1 MEGKV
6 DGEIDKEK
14 EEYKEYDEEDGEEE
28 DGEEEEREEKEEQE
42 REEADRG
49 RRRGGCGLWLVGQR
63 LQAIHPS
70 QHLVD
75 E

>member
-1 MEGKV
+1 MGGEV

-14 EEYKEYDEEDGEEE
+14 EEYKEYDEKDGEEE
-28 DGEEEEREEKEEQE
+28 DGEEEEE